1 MICHYVPQPK
11 RRGSNVSTKCQ
22 VASLVSRSV
31 SCVVFYL
38 IIGVSKEQVG
48 KEEVRMERDGK
59 IGGLDEMCS
68 EMSEGGKEGQKQRD
82 RG

>member
-22 VASLVSRSV
+22 VASPVSRLVSS
-31 SCVVFYL
+31 VVFYL
-38 IIGVSKEQVG
+38 IIGESKERGG
-48 KEEVRMERDGK
+48 KEEVKLERDGE
-59 IGGLDEMCS
+59 IGGLDEMYS
-68 EMSEGGKEGQKQRD
+68 ELSEGGKEGWKQRN